1 MGNKMNTVREKQV
14 GSPQS
19 GRISLA
25 ERIARWSIGVNGL
38 DTPIAGLTFHRWKM
52 PTEPTSYT
60 LSPSI
65 CLIGQGQKTPVPG
78 RGNLRL
84 RRTPVSRISVD
95 LAVVMHIVEYQKCMR
110 LNEPRRVG

>member
-14 GSPQS
+14 GSPQ
-19 GRISLA
+19 GKRISLA

-52 PTEPTSYT
+52 PTEPTSYA

-65 CLIGQGQKTPVPG
+65 CLIGQGQK
-78 RGNLRL
+78 RL
-84 RRTPVSRISVD
+84 FLVEETYVYDEHRFLVSQSIWRW
-95 LAVVMHIVEYQKCMR
+95 
-110 LNEPRRVG
+110 